1 MIRKLTPEELEAIP
15 ASLDRERHF
24 LYYSYLTFRK
34 PRTTHYGQFTDQGG
48 LLGVLAFLE
57 GLPFYAF
64 SVFPVHP
71 SFDFSAV
78 LAFTKKELRLPDEAI
93 GNFIVHEEDMAALSG
108 QMAFAKPPEKLFL
121 MKHIHHQML
130 PAADPRV
137 QRLEPSHFDRIEAL
151 MKKLGTMA
159 FSAEELQY
167 PFYGVMDNERLAAA
181 GRYHIYGADYVE
193 LGNIGT
199 DPAFRRQ
206 GLGKMVCAALT
217 RAGAA
222 ASPNVYLNVFEQNEA
237 AIRLYRSIGYETVAI
252 QHIIQFFMPAD
263 SHK

>member
-1 MIRKLTPEELEAIP
+1 MIRKLTPEELKAIL
-15 ASLDRERHF
+15 ASLDRERHL

-64 SVFPVHP
+64 FVFPVHP

-159 FSAEELQY
+159 FRPTSFSTLSMVSWTTSGLPPQKGITFTARITWSSEISGRIPLSGDKAWGKWFAQRS
-167 PFYGVMDNERLAAA
+167 PAQER
-181 GRYHIYGADYVE
+181 
-193 LGNIGT
+193 
-199 DPAFRRQ
+199 P
-206 GLGKMVCAALT
+206 
-217 RAGAA
+217 
-222 ASPNVYLNVFEQNEA
+222 
-237 AIRLYRSIGYETVAI
+237 RLRT
-252 QHIIQFFMPAD
+252 FT
-263 SHK
+263 

>member
-1 MIRKLTPEELEAIP
+1 M
-15 ASLDRERHF
+15 
-24 LYYSYLTFRK
+24 
-34 PRTTHYGQFTDQGG
+34 
-48 LLGVLAFLE
+48 
-57 GLPFYAF
+57 
-64 SVFPVHP
+64 
-71 SFDFSAV
+71 SA
-78 LAFTKKELRLPDEAI
+78 D
-93 GNFIVHEEDMAALSG
+93 
-108 QMAFAKPPEKLFL
+108 
-121 MKHIHHQML
+121 
-130 PAADPRV
+130 
-137 QRLEPSHFDRIEAL
+137 
-151 MKKLGTMA
+151 
-159 FSAEELQY
+159 ELQY

-181 GRYHIYGADYVE
+181 EGYHIYGADYVE